1 MRTAT
6 LARPITAGLAT
17 VLLGLGGAACGYGP
31 PPLAPDTTA
40 TGEQPVAPAGA
51 TSMDMGGGS
60 TAMNVDRMDAAMTAQ
75 MKSFPVTTAG
85 AGGQP
90 LQPTILAGGIKE
102 FHITAQVT
110 SWQIDATRTV
120 QAWTYN
126 GTFPGPTIHVNVG
139 DHVRMVVTNRLPE
152 STAVHL
158 HGVHGVSNGMDGV
171 PGITQVPIRP
181 GQTYSYDVTPT
192 AVGVGMYHS
201 HYDTLKQLTDGL
213 MGAFLVGEEPLPAG
227 VTVSQELPFVLL
239 DSGPIG
245 MSFNGKS
252 FPATAPIVAH
262 LGEYIVVNYFNAG
275 QMIHPV
281 HLHGPG
287 QLVIA
292 KDGYAL
298 ASPRMEDTVTVAPGE
313 RYTVL
318 IHADQVGAWAWHCHI
333 LSHAETD
340 NGMYGMVTAL
350 VVQ

>member
-1 MRTAT
+1 MSTAPF
-6 LARPITAGLAT
+6 ARPLTAAIAVAT
-17 VLLGLGGAACGYGP
+17 LGLGAAACGYGP
-31 PPLAPDTTA
+31 PPDASATTA
-40 TGEQPVAPAGA
+40 TISQAANQAGS
-51 TSMDMGGGS
+51 TSMDMGGM
-60 TAMNVDRMDAAMTAQ
+60 TAMNVDQMDAAMTAQ
-75 MKSFPVTTAG
+75 MKSFPVTTTG
-85 AGGQP
+85 AGGLP
-90 LQPTILAGGIKE
+90 LQPTILADGTKE
-102 FHITAQVT
+102 FDITAQVT
-110 SWQIDATRTV
+110 SWEVDATKTV

-126 GTFPGPTIHVNVG
+126 GTFPGPTIRVDVG
-139 DHVRMVVTNRLPE
+139 DRVRLVVTNRLPE
-152 STAVHL
+152 STAIHF
-158 HGVHGVSNGMDGV
+158 HGVHGVPNSMDGV
-171 PGITQVPIRP
+171 PGITQAPIKP
-181 GQTYSYDVTPT
+181 GQTFTYEFTPS

-201 HYDTLKQLTDGL
+201 HDDTLKQLTDGL

-227 VTVSQELPFVLL
+227 VKVSQVVPFVLE

-262 LGEYIVVNYFNAG
+262 LGDYILVNYFNAG
-275 QMIHPV
+275 QMIHPI

-298 ASPRMEDTVTVAPGE
+298 TDPEMEDTVTVAPGE

-318 IHADQVGAWAWHCHI
+318 IHADQLGAWVWHCHI

-340 NGMYGMVTAL
+340 TGMYGMVTAL